1 MRSRKVSAG
10 GSWQT
15 CCLSCR
21 RRNKCDFAEEP
32 GYTIS
37 CMGMCVCDWAGYPST
52 HARSINKYEDSASS
66 QGRTSTC
73 DHYLL
78 PVLFLTQPAVVV
90 FPSSSAMLLLYFHQ
104 LCSTGKK
111 VYCRCWY
118 VDDRVEYF
126 VGAARQNPDRNMSS
140 DAGFT
145 WFAIISRDVV
155 SDSETISDVVSCVTV
170 LHCSCF
176 F

>member
-21 RRNKCDFAEEP
+21 RRNKCDFVEEP

-37 CMGMCVCDWAGYPST
+37 CMGMCVCDGAGYPST
-52 HARSINKYEDSASS
+52 HARSVNIYEDPASS

-78 PVLFLTQPAVVV
+78 PVLLLTQPAVVV
-90 FPSSSAMLLLYFHQ
+90 FPSSSAMLLFYFHQ

-118 VDDRVEYF
+118 VDDRVGYS
-126 VGAARQNPDRNMSS
+126 VVAPRQNPDRICRQMLVSLR
-140 DAGFT
+140 
-145 WFAIISRDVV
+145 FAVMSRDVL
-155 SDSETISDVVSCVTV
+155 SDSEMISDVVSCVTA